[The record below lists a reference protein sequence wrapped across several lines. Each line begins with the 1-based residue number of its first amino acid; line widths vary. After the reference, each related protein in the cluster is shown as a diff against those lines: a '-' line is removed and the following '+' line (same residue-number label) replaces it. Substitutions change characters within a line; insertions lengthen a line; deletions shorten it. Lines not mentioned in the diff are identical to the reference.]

1 MGINRKIANKITWL
15 KQPIAENSHDAC
27 AARRGSK
34 WGGTPNQTPLL
45 IRSRI

>member
-1 MGINRKIANKITWL
+1 LFPVLVSIMGVNRKLANKITWL

-34 WGGTPNQTPLL
+34 GNLK
-45 IRSRI
+45 S